1 MNLISKNTLDK
12 IVVVGDVFV
21 GFVFETG
28 SHI

>member
-1 MNLISKNTLDK
+1 MNLISKNTEDK
-12 IVVVGDVFV
+12 IVVVGDFFA